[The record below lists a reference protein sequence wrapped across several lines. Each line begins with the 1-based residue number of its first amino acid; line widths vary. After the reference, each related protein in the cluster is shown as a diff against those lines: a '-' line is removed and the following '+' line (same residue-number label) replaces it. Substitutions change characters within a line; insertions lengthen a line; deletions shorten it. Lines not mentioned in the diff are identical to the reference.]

1 MVNRHGQAGE
11 DRRNHKAIFDLK
23 RRSSMT
29 IRNIILSGA
38 AALCVLSAP
47 AAQAKDWKTVTI
59 TLEGAYAPWNM
70 TNADGTLGGFEPE
83 LAKVLCEK
91 AKLECKLVA
100 SDWDGMIPALN
111 AGKFDVIMDALSIT
125 DERKQV
131 IDFTIPYAATPAA
144 FATAK
149 DSPLANAAGT
159 GSTIKMTSGQAGV
172 KEIDALKAAFKGK
185 TIGIQAATVYA
196 KFVYDNFGDI
206 ATIREYKTGADRDL
220 DLQNGRIDLGFD
232 DAVYFETAFEAANGA
247 IGFTGPQINGT
258 IWGAGEGLGIRK
270 ADTDLRDKF
279 SEAIKSALA
288 DGTVKT
294 LSMKWFKTDVSP
306 QE

>member
-1 MVNRHGQAGE
+1 MKFHA
-11 DRRNHKAIFDLK
+11 FL
-23 RRSSMT
+23 
-29 IRNIILSGA
+29 LSGA
-38 AALCVLSAP
+38 LALTGFVVP
-47 AAQAKDWKTVTI
+47 ATAKDWKTVTI

-70 TNADGTLGGFEPE
+70 TNSDGSLGGFEPE
-83 LAKVLCEK
+83 LAKVLCER
-91 AKLECKLVA
+91 AKVECKLVA

-111 AGKFDVIMDALSIT
+111 AGKFDIIMDALSIT

-131 IDFTIPYAATPAA
+131 IDFTVPYAATPAA

-149 DSPLANAAGT
+149 DGPLANAAGT
-159 GSTIKMTSGQAGV
+159 GSTIKMDVGQTGV
-172 KEIDALKAAFKGK
+172 KEIEALKEAFKGK

-232 DAVYFETAFEAANGA
+232 DGVYFQSAFETAKGA
-247 IGFTGPQINGT
+247 LAFTGPEIVGP
-258 IWGAGEGLGIRK
+258 IWGEGEGLGVRK
-270 ADTDLRDKF
+270 TDTDLRDMF
-279 SEAIKSALA
+279 SAAIKSALA

-294 LSMKWFKTDVSP
+294 LSEKWFKTDVSP
-306 QE
+306 Q

>member
-1 MVNRHGQAGE
+1 M
-11 DRRNHKAIFDLK
+11 KL
-23 RRSSMT
+23 ST
-29 IRNIILSGA
+29 ILLSGA
-38 AALCVLSAP
+38 LALSAFAGP
-47 AAQAKDWKTVTI
+47 AMAKDWKTVTI
-59 TLEGAYAPWNM
+59 TLEGAYAPWNL
-70 TNADGTLGGFEPE
+70 TNADGSLGGFEPE
-83 LAKVLCEK
+83 LAKYLCDK
-91 AKLECKLVA
+91 MKVECKLVA

-159 GSTIKMTSGQAGV
+159 GSTIKMTPGQTGV
-172 KEIDALKAAFKGK
+172 KEVDALKEAFKGK

-232 DAVYFETAFEAANGA
+232 DAVYFANAFAAANDTLA
-247 IGFTGPQINGT
+247 FTGPEIAGP
-258 IWGAGEGLGIRK
+258 IWGEGEGLGIRK

-279 SEAIKSALA
+279 NEAIKAALA
-288 DGTVKT
+288 DGTVKN
-294 LSMKWFKTDVSP
+294 LSMKWFKMDVSP
-306 QE
+306 Q

>member
-1 MVNRHGQAGE
+1 M
-11 DRRNHKAIFDLK
+11 KFSAIL
-23 RRSSMT
+23 
-29 IRNIILSGA
+29 LSGA
-38 AALCVLSAP
+38 VAAAAFVTP
-47 AAQAKDWKTVTI
+47 AAAKDWKTATI

-70 TNADGTLGGFEPE
+70 TNADGSLGGFEPE
-83 LAKVLCEK
+83 LAKVLCER
-91 AKLECKLVA
+91 AKIDCKLVA

-131 IDFTIPYAATPAA
+131 IGFTVPYAATPAA

-149 DSPLANAAGT
+149 DSPLANSAGT
-159 GSTIKMTSGQAGV
+159 GTTIKMTPGQTGV

-196 KFVYDNFGDI
+196 KFVYDNFGSI
-206 ATIREYKTGADRDL
+206 ATVREYKTGADRDL

-232 DAVYFETAFEAANGA
+232 DAVYFNNAFASANDTLA
-247 IGFTGPQINGT
+247 FTGPEIAGS
-258 IWGAGEGLGIRK
+258 IWGEGEGLGIRQ

-279 SEAIKSALA
+279 SAAIKSALA
-288 DGTVKT
+288 DGTIKN
-294 LSMKWFKTDVSP
+294 LSLKWFKVDVSP
-306 QE
+306 Q

>member
-1 MVNRHGQAGE
+1 M
-11 DRRNHKAIFDLK
+11 KFSAILFC
-23 RRSSMT
+23 
-29 IRNIILSGA
+29 GV
-38 AALCVLSAP
+38 AALSAFAAP
-47 AAQAKDWKTVTI
+47 AFSKDWTKATI
-59 TLEGAYAPWNM
+59 TLEGAYAPWNL

-83 LAKVLCEK
+83 LAKVLCER
-91 AKLECKLVA
+91 AKIECTLVA

-125 DERKQV
+125 EERRQV

-159 GSTIKMTSGQAGV
+159 GATIKMTPGQTGV
-172 KEIDALKAAFKGK
+172 KEIEALKELFKGK

-206 ATIREYKTGADRDL
+206 AEIREYKTGADRDL

-232 DAVYFETAFEAANGA
+232 DAVYFANAFQAANGA
-247 IGFTGPQINGT
+247 LAFTGPEIAGS
-258 IWGAGEGLGIRK
+258 IWGEGEGLGIRK
-270 ADTDLRDKF
+270 ADTELRDKF
-279 SEAIKSALA
+279 NEAIKSALA

-294 LSMKWFKTDVSP
+294 LSMKWFKMDVSP
-306 QE
+306 QQ

>member
-1 MVNRHGQAGE
+1 MKFR
-11 DRRNHKAIFDLK
+11 AILFC
-23 RRSSMT
+23 
-29 IRNIILSGA
+29 GV
-38 AALCVLSAP
+38 AALSAFAAP
-47 AAQAKDWKTVTI
+47 AFAKDWTKATI
-59 TLEGAYAPWNM
+59 TLEGAYAPWNL

-83 LAKVLCEK
+83 LAKVLCER
-91 AKLECKLVA
+91 AKIECTLVA

-125 DERKQV
+125 EERKQI

-159 GSTIKMTSGQAGV
+159 GATIKMTPGQTGV
-172 KEIDALKAAFKGK
+172 KEIDALKELFKGK

-206 ATIREYKTGADRDL
+206 AEIREYKTGADRDL

-232 DAVYFETAFEAANGA
+232 DAVYFANAFQAANGA
-247 IGFTGPQINGT
+247 LAFTGPEIAGP
-258 IWGAGEGLGIRK
+258 IWGEGEGLGLRK
-270 ADTDLRDKF
+270 ADTDLRDKLNV
-279 SEAIKSALA
+279 AIKSALA
-288 DGTVKT
+288 DGTVKN
-294 LSMKWFKTDVSP
+294 LSMKWFKMDVSP
-306 QE
+306 QQ

>member
-1 MVNRHGQAGE
+1 MKLA
-11 DRRNHKAIFDLK
+11 ALLL
-23 RRSSMT
+23 SST
-29 IRNIILSGA
+29 VALSGLA
-38 AALCVLSAP
+38 APVS
-47 AAQAKDWKTVTI
+47 AKDWKTATI

-83 LAKVLCEK
+83 LAKVLCER
-91 AKLECKLVA
+91 AKIECTLVA

-125 DERKQV
+125 EERKQI
-131 IDFTIPYAATPAA
+131 IDFTVPYAATPAA

-159 GSTIKMTSGQAGV
+159 GATIKMTPGQTGV
-172 KEIDALKAAFKGK
+172 KEIEALKAAFKDK

-206 ATIREYKTGADRDL
+206 AQIREYKTGADRDL

-232 DAVYFETAFEAANGA
+232 DAVYFNSAFETAGGA
-247 IGFTGPQINGT
+247 LAFTGPEIIGP
-258 IWGAGEGLGIRK
+258 IWGEGEGLGIRK

-288 DGTVKT
+288 DGTVKN
-294 LSMKWFKTDVSP
+294 LSMKWFKVDVSP
-306 QE
+306 QQ

>member
-1 MVNRHGQAGE
+1 MKIKSLLMTAAVALSVVAG
-11 DRRNHKAIFDLK
+11 
-23 RRSSMT
+23 
-29 IRNIILSGA
+29 
-38 AALCVLSAP
+38 P

-91 AKLECKLVA
+91 AGVECKLVP

-111 AGKFDVIMDALSIT
+111 AGKFDIIMDALSIT

-149 DSPLANAAGT
+149 DSPVANAAGS
-159 GSTIKMTSGQAGV
+159 GAAVKMTPGQTGV
-172 KEIDALKAAFKGK
+172 KEIDALKEAFKGK

-196 KFVYDNFGDI
+196 KFIYDNFGDI

-220 DLQNGRIDLGFD
+220 DLQTGRIDLGFD
-232 DAVYFETAFEAANGA
+232 DAVYFQTAFDAANGA
-247 IGFTGPQINGT
+247 LVFTGPEITGS
-258 IWGAGEGLGIRK
+258 IWGAGEGLGVRK
-270 ADTDLRDKF
+270 ADTDLRDMF
-279 SEAIKSALA
+279 SKAIKSALA
-288 DGTVKT
+288 DGTVKN

-306 QE
+306 Q

>member
-1 MVNRHGQAGE
+1 M
-11 DRRNHKAIFDLK
+11 KL
-23 RRSSMT
+23 ST
-29 IRNIILSGA
+29 ILFSGA
-38 AALCVLSAP
+38 LALSAFAGP
-47 AAQAKDWKTVTI
+47 ALAKDWKTVTI
-59 TLEGAYAPWNM
+59 TLEGAYAPWNL
-70 TNADGTLGGFEPE
+70 TNADGSLGGFEPE
-83 LAKVLCEK
+83 LAKYLCDK
-91 AKLECKLVA
+91 MKVECKLVA

-159 GSTIKMTSGQAGV
+159 GSTIKMTPGQTGV
-172 KEIDALKAAFKGK
+172 KEVDVLKEAFKGK

-232 DAVYFETAFEAANGA
+232 DAVYFANAFAAANDTLA
-247 IGFTGPQINGT
+247 FTGPEIAGP

-279 SEAIKSALA
+279 NEAIKAALA
-288 DGTVKT
+288 DGTVKN
-294 LSMKWFKTDVSP
+294 LSMKWFKMDVTP
-306 QE
+306 Q

>member
-1 MVNRHGQAGE
+1 M
-11 DRRNHKAIFDLK
+11 KFSAIL
-23 RRSSMT
+23 
-29 IRNIILSGA
+29 LSGA
-38 AALCVLSAP
+38 VAAAAFAAP
-47 AAQAKDWKTVTI
+47 AVAKDWKTATI

-70 TNADGTLGGFEPE
+70 TNADGSLGGFEPE
-83 LAKVLCEK
+83 LAKVLCER
-91 AKLECKLVA
+91 AKIDCKLVA

-131 IDFTIPYAATPAA
+131 IGFTIPYAATPAA

-159 GSTIKMTSGQAGV
+159 GTTIKMTPGQTGV
-172 KEIDALKAAFKGK
+172 KEIDVLKDAFKGK

-196 KFVYDNFGDI
+196 KFVYDNFGSI

-232 DAVYFETAFEAANGA
+232 DAVYFANAFASANDSLA
-247 IGFTGPQINGT
+247 FTGPEIAGS
-258 IWGAGEGLGIRK
+258 IWGEGEGLGIRK
-270 ADTDLRDKF
+270 ADTDLRDKLN
-279 SEAIKSALA
+279 EAIKSALA
-288 DGTVKT
+288 DGTIKT
-294 LSMKWFKTDVSP
+294 LSMKWFKVDVSP
-306 QE
+306 E

>member
-1 MVNRHGQAGE
+1 MA
-11 DRRNHKAIFDLK
+11 
-23 RRSSMT
+23 
-29 IRNIILSGA
+29 A
-38 AALCVLSAP
+38 AALAAP
-47 AAQAKDWKTVTI
+47 AVAKDWKTATI

-83 LAKVLCEK
+83 LAKVLCER
-91 AKLECKLVA
+91 AKIDCKLVA

-131 IDFTIPYAATPAA
+131 IGFTIPYAATPAA

-159 GSTIKMTSGQAGV
+159 GTTIKMTPGQTGV
-172 KEIDALKAAFKGK
+172 KEIDVLKEAFKGK

-196 KFVYDNFGDI
+196 KFIYDNFGSV

-232 DAVYFETAFEAANGA
+232 DAVYFANAFASANDSLA
-247 IGFTGPQINGT
+247 FTGPEIAGS
-258 IWGAGEGLGIRK
+258 IWGEGEGLGIRK

-279 SEAIKSALA
+279 NEAIKSALA
-288 DGTVKT
+288 DGTIKT
-294 LSMKWFKTDVSP
+294 LSMKWFKVDVSP
-306 QE
+306 N

>member
-1 MVNRHGQAGE
+1 M
-11 DRRNHKAIFDLK
+11 KFSAILFC
-23 RRSSMT
+23 
-29 IRNIILSGA
+29 GV
-38 AALCVLSAP
+38 AALYTFAAP
-47 AAQAKDWKTVTI
+47 AFAKDWTKATI
-59 TLEGAYAPWNM
+59 TLEGAYAPWNL

-83 LAKVLCEK
+83 LAKVLCER
-91 AKLECKLVA
+91 AKIECTLVA

-125 DERKQV
+125 EERKQI

-149 DSPLANAAGT
+149 DSPVANAAGT
-159 GSTIKMTSGQAGV
+159 GATIKMTPGQTGV
-172 KEIDALKAAFKGK
+172 KEIDALKELFKGK

-206 ATIREYKTGADRDL
+206 AEIREYKTGADRDL

-232 DAVYFETAFEAANGA
+232 DAVYFANAFQTANGA
-247 IGFTGPQINGT
+247 LAFTGPEIVGP
-258 IWGAGEGLGIRK
+258 IWGEGEGLGLRK

-279 SEAIKSALA
+279 NVAIKSALA
-288 DGTVKT
+288 DGTVKD
-294 LSMKWFKTDVSP
+294 LSMKWFKMDVSP
-306 QE
+306 QQ

>member
-1 MVNRHGQAGE
+1 M
-11 DRRNHKAIFDLK
+11 KFSAIL
-23 RRSSMT
+23 
-29 IRNIILSGA
+29 LSGVMA
-38 AALCVLSAP
+38 AAAFAAP
-47 AAQAKDWKTVTI
+47 AVAKDWKTATI

-83 LAKVLCEK
+83 LAKVLCER
-91 AKLECKLVA
+91 AKIDCKLVA

-131 IDFTIPYAATPAA
+131 IGFTIPYAATPAA
-144 FATAK
+144 FAAAK
-149 DSPLANAAGT
+149 DSPLAKAAGT
-159 GSTIKMTSGQAGV
+159 GTTIKMTPGQTGV
-172 KEIDALKAAFKGK
+172 KEIDVLKEAFKGK

-196 KFVYDNFGDI
+196 KFIYDNFGSV

-232 DAVYFETAFEAANGA
+232 DAVYFANAFASANDSLA
-247 IGFTGPQINGT
+247 FTGPEIAGS
-258 IWGAGEGLGIRK
+258 IWGEGEGLGIRK

-279 SEAIKSALA
+279 NEAIKSALA
-288 DGTVKT
+288 DGTIKN
-294 LSMKWFKTDVSP
+294 LSMKWFKVDVSP
-306 QE
+306 N

>member
-1 MVNRHGQAGE
+1 M
-11 DRRNHKAIFDLK
+11 KFSAIL
-23 RRSSMT
+23 
-29 IRNIILSGA
+29 LSGVMA
-38 AALCVLSAP
+38 AAAFAAP
-47 AAQAKDWKTVTI
+47 AVAKDWKTATI

-83 LAKVLCEK
+83 LAKVLCER
-91 AKLECKLVA
+91 AKIDCKLVA

-131 IDFTIPYAATPAA
+131 IGFTIPYAATPAA

-159 GSTIKMTSGQAGV
+159 GSTIKMTPGQTGV
-172 KEIDALKAAFKGK
+172 KEIDVLKEAFKGK

-196 KFVYDNFGDI
+196 KFVYDNFGSI

-232 DAVYFETAFEAANGA
+232 DAVYFANAFASANDSLA
-247 IGFTGPQINGT
+247 FTGPEIAGS
-258 IWGAGEGLGIRK
+258 IWGEGEGLGIRK

-279 SEAIKSALA
+279 NEAIKSALA
-288 DGTVKT
+288 DGTIKT
-294 LSMKWFKTDVSP
+294 LSMKWFKVDVSP
-306 QE
+306 E

>member
-1 MVNRHGQAGE
+1 M
-11 DRRNHKAIFDLK
+11 KFSAIL
-23 RRSSMT
+23 
-29 IRNIILSGA
+29 LSGVMA
-38 AALCVLSAP
+38 AAAFAAP
-47 AAQAKDWKTVTI
+47 AVAKDWKTATI

-83 LAKVLCEK
+83 LAKILCER
-91 AKLECKLVA
+91 AKIDCKLVA

-131 IDFTIPYAATPAA
+131 IGFTIPYAATPAA

-159 GSTIKMTSGQAGV
+159 GTTIKMTPGQTGV
-172 KEIDALKAAFKGK
+172 KEIDVLKEAFKGK

-196 KFVYDNFGDI
+196 KFVYDNFGSI

-232 DAVYFETAFEAANGA
+232 DAVYFANAFASANDSLA
-247 IGFTGPQINGT
+247 FTGPEIAGS
-258 IWGAGEGLGIRK
+258 IWGEGEGLGIRK

-279 SEAIKSALA
+279 NEAIKSALA
-288 DGTVKT
+288 DGTIKT
-294 LSMKWFKTDVSP
+294 LSMKWFKVDVSP
-306 QE
+306 E

>member
-1 MVNRHGQAGE
+1 M
-11 DRRNHKAIFDLK
+11 KFSAILFC
-23 RRSSMT
+23 
-29 IRNIILSGA
+29 GV
-38 AALCVLSAP
+38 AALSAFAAP
-47 AAQAKDWKTVTI
+47 AFAKDWTKATI
-59 TLEGAYAPWNM
+59 TLEGAYAPWNL

-83 LAKVLCEK
+83 LAKVLCER
-91 AKLECKLVA
+91 AKIECTLVA

-125 DERKQV
+125 EERKQI

-159 GSTIKMTSGQAGV
+159 GATIKMTPGQTGV
-172 KEIDALKAAFKGK
+172 KEIDALKELFKGK

-206 ATIREYKTGADRDL
+206 AEIREYKTGADRDL

-232 DAVYFETAFEAANGA
+232 DAVYFANAFQAANGA
-247 IGFTGPQINGT
+247 LAFTGPEIAGP
-258 IWGAGEGLGIRK
+258 IWGEGEGLGLRK
-270 ADTDLRDKF
+270 ADTDLRDKLNV
-279 SEAIKSALA
+279 AIKSALA
-288 DGTVKT
+288 DGTVKN
-294 LSMKWFKTDVSP
+294 LSMKWFKMDVSP
-306 QE
+306 QQ

>member
-1 MVNRHGQAGE
+1 M
-11 DRRNHKAIFDLK
+11 KFSAIL
-23 RRSSMT
+23 
-29 IRNIILSGA
+29 LSGVVA
-38 AALCVLSAP
+38 AAAFAAP
-47 AAQAKDWKTVTI
+47 AVAKDWKTATI

-83 LAKVLCEK
+83 LAKVLCER
-91 AKLECKLVA
+91 AKIDCKLVA

-131 IDFTIPYAATPAA
+131 IGFTVPYAATPAA

-149 DSPLANAAGT
+149 DSPLAKAAGT
-159 GSTIKMTSGQAGV
+159 GTTIKMTPGQTGV
-172 KEIDALKAAFKGK
+172 KEIDVLKEAFKGK

-196 KFVYDNFGDI
+196 KFIYDNFGSV

-232 DAVYFETAFEAANGA
+232 DAVYFANAFASANDSLA
-247 IGFTGPQINGT
+247 FTGPEIAGS
-258 IWGAGEGLGIRK
+258 IWGEGEGLGIRK

-279 SEAIKSALA
+279 NEAIKSALA
-288 DGTVKT
+288 DGTIKN
-294 LSMKWFKTDVSP
+294 LSMKWFKVDVSP
-306 QE
+306 N